1 MLKGK
6 SDNVNGD
13 LVSPLA
19 IKLLKISK
27 SFGTI
32 KANKDINLG
41 IKKSSIHGII
51 GENGAGKSTLVSIL
65 YGFYSIDKGSIEI
78 FNNKVNIYNTSDA
91 ISWGIGMVHQ
101 HFMLVKNLSILENII
116 IGYSGSQSL
125 EKIKKIADEKI
136 RSLSKQL
143 GFNLNLEEKIENL
156 PVGAQQKVEILK
168 ALFKGAKILILDEPT
183 GVLTPQETKQLF
195 NILNH

>member
-19 IKLLKISK
+19 IKLIKISK

-32 KANKDINLG
+32 KANKDINLN

-65 YGFYSIDKGSIEI
+65 YGFYSIDK
-78 FNNKVNIYNTSDA
+78 
-91 ISWGIGMVHQ
+91 
-101 HFMLVKNLSILENII
+101 
-116 IGYSGSQSL
+116 
-125 EKIKKIADEKI
+125 
-136 RSLSKQL
+136 
-143 GFNLNLEEKIENL
+143 
-156 PVGAQQKVEILK
+156 
-168 ALFKGAKILILDEPT
+168 
-183 GVLTPQETKQLF
+183 
-195 NILNH
+195 

>member
-19 IKLLKISK
+19 IKLIKISK

-32 KANKDINLG
+32 KANKDINLN

-78 FNNKVNIYNTSDA
+78 FNNKVNINNTSDA
-91 ISWGIGMVHQ
+91 ISFGIGMVHQ
-101 HFMLVKNLSILENII
+101 HFMLVKNLTILENII
-116 IGYSGSQSL
+116 IGYSGSQTL
-125 EKIKKIADEKI
+125 EKVKKIASEKI
-136 RSLSKQL
+136 RRLSEQF
-143 GFNLNLEEKIENL
+143 GFNLNLVVVRLQVAIFKL
-156 PVGAQQKVEILK
+156 WHSASFSAKPLCQLHFDDLAQ
-168 ALFKGAKILILDEPT
+168 
-183 GVLTPQETKQLF
+183 
-195 NILNH
+195 LNCF